1 MTALTIDTGVD
12 VQKLM
17 DRITNLEERLE
28 EVESQIPAN
37 RITIIVFSGD
47 LDRVLASLV
56 IGTGALALGM
66 EVSYFFTFW
75 GITTLKDN
83 KTLGGKT
90 LFEKMMTLMTPA
102 GTKGMGVSKMN
113 YFGVGAQML
122 RSMMKENN
130 VESVESLFQMAK
142 DMGAT
147 LYSCTMSQDVMGIE
161 SEELIDGTVDAGAV
175 AMLSDAVDS
184 KFTLFI

>member
-1 MTALTIDTGVD
+1 MTDLMTEKRLDT
-12 VQKLM
+12 QSLL
-17 DRITNLEERLE
+17 DRIETLETRLA
-28 EVESQIPAN
+28 EVEDQIPSD
-37 RITIIVFSGD
+37 RVTIVVFSGE

-56 IGTGALALGM
+56 IGTGALAMGL

-90 LFEKMMTLMTPA
+90 LFEKMMTMMTPA
-102 GTKGMGVSKMN
+102 GTKGMGVSRMN
-113 YFGVGAQML
+113 FFGIGAQML
-122 RSMMKENN
+122 RSMMVENN
-130 VESVESLFQMAK
+130 VESVESMFQMVK

-147 LYSCTMSQDVMGIE
+147 MYSCTMSQDVMGIE
-161 SEELIDGTVDAGAV
+161 TTELIDGTIDAGA
-175 AMLSDAVDS
+175 ATMIADAVDS

>member
-1 MTALTIDTGVD
+1 MTALTIDTDVD
-12 VQKLM
+12 IKALQE
-17 DRITNLEERLE
+17 RITSLEGRLE
-28 EVESQIPAN
+28 EVESEMPAN
-37 RITIIVFSGD
+37 RITIVVFSGE

-56 IGTGALALGM
+56 IGTGALAMGV

-75 GITTLKDN
+75 GITTLKEN
-83 KTLGGKT
+83 KTLAGKS

-102 GTKGMGVSKMN
+102 GTKGMGVSNMN

-122 RSMMKENN
+122 RTMMKDNN
-130 VESVESLFQMAK
+130 VESVESLFSMAK

-147 LYSCTMSQDVMGIE
+147 MYSCTMSQDVMGIDA
-161 SEELIDGTVDAGAV
+161 EELMDGTVDAGVV
-175 AMLSDAVDS
+175 AMLADAFDS

>member
-1 MTALTIDTGVD
+1 MTQVMTETPVD
-12 VQKLM
+12 VQSLF
-17 DRITNLEERLE
+17 DRVEALETRLA
-28 EVESQIPAN
+28 EVEAEIPAD
-37 RITIIVFSGD
+37 RVTIVVFSGE

-56 IGTGALALGM
+56 IGTGALAMGL

-83 KTLGGKT
+83 KSLDGKS
-90 LFEKMMTLMTPA
+90 LFEKMMTMMTPA
-102 GTKGMGVSKMN
+102 GTKAMGVSRMN

-122 RSMMKENN
+122 RSMMKDNN
-130 VESVESLFQMAK
+130 VESVESMFQLVK

-147 LYSCTMSQDVMGIE
+147 LYSCTMSQDVMGINPD
-161 SEELIDGTVDAGAV
+161 ELMDGTVDAGA
-175 AMLSDAVDS
+175 ASMIADGIDS

>member
-1 MTALTIDTGVD
+1 MTALALNTEVD
-12 VQKLM
+12 VKSLM
-17 DRITNLEERLE
+17 DRIEALEERLE
-28 EVESQIPAN
+28 EVESRIPSN
-37 RITIIVFSGD
+37 RITIIVFSGE

-56 IGTGALALGM
+56 IGTGALAMGI

-102 GTKGMGVSKMN
+102 GTKGMGVSRMN

-161 SEELIDGTVDAGAV
+161 SDELMDGTVDAGAV
-175 AMLSDAVDS
+175 AMLSDAFDS

>member
-1 MTALTIDTGVD
+1 MTALSTETAVD
-12 VQKLM
+12 VQTLLE
-17 DRITNLEERLE
+17 RIEDLESRLE

-56 IGTGALALGM
+56 IGTGALAMGL

-83 KTLGGKT
+83 KTLGGKS
-90 LFEKMMTLMTPA
+90 LFEKMMTMMTPA
-102 GTKGMGVSKMN
+102 GTKSMGVSKMN

-130 VESVESLFQMAK
+130 VESVESLFMMAK

-147 LYSCTMSQDVMGIE
+147 MYSCTMSQDVMGIE
-161 SEELIDGTVDAGAV
+161 EDELIDGVIDAGAV
-175 AMLSDAVDS
+175 TMLSDAVDS

>member
-1 MTALTIDTGVD
+1 MTALSIDSVVD
-12 VQKLM
+12 VKALM
-17 DRITNLEERLE
+17 DRIESLETRLQ

-37 RITIIVFSGD
+37 RITMIVFSGD

-56 IGTGALALGM
+56 IGTGALAMGM

-75 GITTLKDN
+75 GITALKDN
-83 KTLGGKT
+83 KTLSGKS
-90 LFEKMMTLMTPA
+90 LYEKMMTMMTPA
-102 GTKGMGVSKMN
+102 GTKAMGVSRMN
-113 YFGVGAQML
+113 FFGIGAQML

-147 LYSCTMSQDVMGIE
+147 MYSCTMSQDVMGIE
-161 SEELIDGTVDAGAV
+161 ADELMDGTIDAGAV